1 MSECAVAEL
10 ASRSGPP
17 ASAPGAATP
26 AAAMSAAAAI
36 ATIALGAPNLILAM
50 EVIFID
56 DFAATCEDME
66 LSKAGLIFSGGLLL
80 ALAMSPAAALAQFGG
95 LSSPGGAGNM
105 MSKMMQGGQK
115 GQETKSPDQLETDA
129 KKGMSDAD
137 PRVRA
142 EALDKL
148 RGVNEPKAQEILIEG
163 LTDPDIRVKIRAIDI
178 LGAQQATLAVPLMTQ
193 QLFLRETQA
202 VVKLHI
208 VAALGRI
215 GDSRGTLPVVGYL
228 KEARDDSARGT
239 AVFALGEIGDP
250 HATDILVQTVT
261 NDRNPMV
268 RKLAQESLE
277 KIDGELPTVHS
288 EQQTAQSDSR
298 LIPTD
303 QRLSKMREV
312 DREMQKLG
320 GDQ

>member
-1 MSECAVAEL
+1 
-10 ASRSGPP
+10 
-17 ASAPGAATP
+17 
-26 AAAMSAAAAI
+26 
-36 ATIALGAPNLILAM
+36 M

-228 KEARDDSARGT
+228 KEAPDDSARGT

-261 NDRNPMV
+261 NDKNPMV

>member
-1 MSECAVAEL
+1 M
-10 ASRSGPP
+10 RS
-17 ASAPGAATP
+17 
-26 AAAMSAAAAI
+26 SAAWA
-36 ATIALGAPNLILAM
+36 
-50 EVIFID
+50 
-56 DFAATCEDME
+56 
-66 LSKAGLIFSGGLLL
+66 
-80 ALAMSPAAALAQFGG
+80 
-95 LSSPGGAGNM
+95 SPGGAGNM

-115 GQETKSPDQLETDA
+115 GQETKSPDQLEQDA
-129 KKGMSDAD
+129 TKGMADAD

-148 RGVNEPKAQEILIEG
+148 RNVDDAKAQQILIQG

-178 LGAQQATLAVPLMTQ
+178 LGAQQATIAVPLMTQ

-215 GDSRGTLPVVGYL
+215 GDSRGTLPVVAYL
-228 KEARDDSARGT
+228 KEAPNDQARGT

-261 NDRNPMV
+261 NDKNAMV

-288 EQQTAQSDSR
+288 EQTAQTDSR

-303 QRLSKMREV
+303 QRLNKMREV
-312 DREMQKLG
+312 DQQMQKLG
-320 GDQ
+320 GGD

>member
-1 MSECAVAEL
+1 MVA
-10 ASRSGPP
+10 
-17 ASAPGAATP
+17 
-26 AAAMSAAAAI
+26 
-36 ATIALGAPNLILAM
+36 ATIAAQAIAPIARGGRNLPLAM
-50 EVIFID
+50 NAIFIND
-56 DFAATCEDME
+56 SAASCEDME
-66 LSKAGLIFSGGLLL
+66 LAKAGLIFSGGLLL
-80 ALAMSPAAALAQFGG
+80 ALAITPSLALAQFGG
-95 LSSPGGAGNM
+95 ISAPGGSGNM

-115 GQETKSPDQLETDA
+115 GEQAKSPDQLTQDA
-129 KKGMSDAD
+129 KKGMADAD

-148 RGVNEPKAQEILIEG
+148 RDVNDPKAQEMLIEG

-193 QLFLRETQA
+193 QLFLRETQP

-215 GDSRGTLPVVGYL
+215 GDSRGTLPIVGYL
-228 KEARDDSARGT
+228 KEAPDDSARGT

-250 HATDILVQTVT
+250 HASDTLVQTVT
-261 NDRNPMV
+261 NDKNPMV

-288 EQQTAQSDSR
+288 EQTAKTDSR

-312 DREMQKLG
+312 DEEMQKLG
-320 GDQ
+320 GGQ

>member
-1 MSECAVAEL
+1 
-10 ASRSGPP
+10 
-17 ASAPGAATP
+17 
-26 AAAMSAAAAI
+26 MSAAAAI

-228 KEARDDSARGT
+228 KEAPDDSARGT

>member
-1 MSECAVAEL
+1 MMV
-10 ASRSGPP
+10 
-17 ASAPGAATP
+17 AATI
-26 AAAMSAAAAI
+26 AAQAIAPIARGGLNLPLAMSA
-36 ATIALGAPNLILAM
+36 
-50 EVIFID
+50 IFIND
-56 DFAATCEDME
+56 SAASCEDME
-66 LSKAGLIFSGGLLL
+66 LAKAGLIFSGGLLL
-80 ALAMSPAAALAQFGG
+80 TLAITPSLALAQFGG
-95 LSSPGGAGNM
+95 ISAPGGSGNM

-115 GQETKSPDQLETDA
+115 GEQAKSPDQLMQDA
-129 KKGMSDAD
+129 KKGMADAD

-148 RGVNEPKAQEILIEG
+148 RDVNDPKAQEMLIEG

-193 QLFLRETQA
+193 QLFLRETQP

-215 GDSRGTLPVVGYL
+215 GDSRGTLPIVGYL
-228 KEARDDSARGT
+228 KEAPDDSARGT

-250 HATDILVQTVT
+250 HASDTLVQTVT
-261 NDRNPMV
+261 NDKNPMV

-288 EQQTAQSDSR
+288 EQTAKTDSR

-312 DREMQKLG
+312 DEELQKLG
-320 GDQ
+320 GGQ

>member
-1 MSECAVAEL
+1 
-10 ASRSGPP
+10 
-17 ASAPGAATP
+17 
-26 AAAMSAAAAI
+26 MSAAAAI

>member
-1 MSECAVAEL
+1 MMV
-10 ASRSGPP
+10 
-17 ASAPGAATP
+17 AATI
-26 AAAMSAAAAI
+26 AAQAIAPIARGGRNLPLAMSA
-36 ATIALGAPNLILAM
+36 
-50 EVIFID
+50 IFIND
-56 DFAATCEDME
+56 SAATCEDME
-66 LSKAGLIFSGGLLL
+66 LAKAGLIFSGGLLL
-80 ALAMSPAAALAQFGG
+80 ALAITPSLALAQFGG
-95 LSSPGGAGNM
+95 ISAPGGSGNM

-115 GQETKSPDQLETDA
+115 GEQAKSPDQLTQDA
-129 KKGMSDAD
+129 KKGMADAD

-148 RGVNEPKAQEILIEG
+148 RDVNDPKAQEMLIEG

-193 QLFLRETQA
+193 QLFLRETQP

-215 GDSRGTLPVVGYL
+215 GDSRGTLPIVGYL
-228 KEARDDSARGT
+228 KEAPDDSARGT

-250 HATDILVQTVT
+250 HASDTLVQTVT
-261 NDRNPMV
+261 NDKNPMV

-288 EQQTAQSDSR
+288 EQTAKTDSR

-312 DREMQKLG
+312 DEEMQKLG
-320 GDQ
+320 GGQ

>member
-1 MSECAVAEL
+1 
-10 ASRSGPP
+10 
-17 ASAPGAATP
+17 
-26 AAAMSAAAAI
+26 MSAAAAI
-36 ATIALGAPNLILAM
+36 ATIALGARNLLLAI
-50 EVIFID
+50 ETIFID
-56 DFAATCEDME
+56 DFAATNEDME

-80 ALAMSPAAALAQFGG
+80 ALAIPPASALAQFGG
-95 LSSPGGAGNM
+95 YGPGAQGGAGNM

-115 GQETKSPDQLETDA
+115 GQETKSPEQLETDA

-148 RGVNEPKAQEILIEG
+148 RGVNEPKAQEILIQG

-228 KEARDDSARGT
+228 KQAPDDAARGT

-261 NDRNPMV
+261 NDKNPMV

-303 QRLSKMREV
+303 QRLSRMREV

>member
-1 MSECAVAEL
+1 MVAID
-10 ASRSGPP
+10 A
-17 ASAPGAATP
+17 
-26 AAAMSAAAAI
+26 
-36 ATIALGAPNLILAM
+36 
-50 EVIFID
+50 IFID
-56 DFAATCEDME
+56 HFAATCEDME
-66 LSKAGLIFSGGLLL
+66 LSKVGLICSGGLLL
-80 ALAMSPAAALAQFGG
+80 ALAMPPAAAHAQFGG
-95 LSSPGGAGNM
+95 YSQPGGAGNM
-105 MSKMMQGGQK
+105 MGNMMQHGGQK
-115 GQETKSPDQLETDA
+115 GQETKSPDQLMQDA
-129 KKGMSDAD
+129 KKGMADAD

-148 RGVNEPKAQEILIEG
+148 RSVNDPKAQEILIEG
-163 LTDPDIRVKIRAIDI
+163 LTDADIRVKIRAIDI

-202 VVKLHI
+202 VVKLHL

-215 GDSRGTLPVVGYL
+215 GDSRGTLPIVGYL
-228 KEARDDSARGT
+228 KEAPDDSARGT

-250 HATDILVQTVT
+250 HATDILVQAVT
-261 NDRNPMV
+261 NDKNPMV

-312 DREMQKLG
+312 DRQIQKLG
-320 GDQ
+320 GGD

>member
-1 MSECAVAEL
+1 MVAID
-10 ASRSGPP
+10 
-17 ASAPGAATP
+17 AT
-26 AAAMSAAAAI
+26 
-36 ATIALGAPNLILAM
+36 
-50 EVIFID
+50 FID

-66 LSKAGLIFSGGLLL
+66 LSKVGLICSGGLLL
-80 ALAMSPAAALAQFGG
+80 ALAMPPAAARAQFGG
-95 LSSPGGAGNM
+95 YAQPGGAGNM
-105 MSKMMQGGQK
+105 MGQMMQQGGQK
-115 GQETKSPDQLETDA
+115 GQETKSPDQLMTDA

-148 RGVNEPKAQEILIEG
+148 RNVNDPKAQEILIEG
-163 LTDPDIRVKIRAIDI
+163 LTDADIRVKIRAIDI

-193 QLFLRETQA
+193 QLFLRETQP
-202 VVKLHI
+202 VVKLHL

-215 GDSRGTLPVVGYL
+215 GDSRGTLPIVGYL
-228 KEARDDSARGT
+228 KQASDDSARGT

-250 HATDILVQTVT
+250 HATDILVQAVT
-261 NDRNPMV
+261 NDKNPMV

-312 DREMQKLG
+312 DRQIQKLG
-320 GDQ
+320 GGD

>member
-1 MSECAVAEL
+1 
-10 ASRSGPP
+10 
-17 ASAPGAATP
+17 
-26 AAAMSAAAAI
+26 MSAAA
-36 ATIALGAPNLILAM
+36 TIAKITRRVRNLPLAM
-50 EVIFID
+50 EAIFID
-56 DFAATCEDME
+56 DFAATNEDME

-80 ALAMSPAAALAQFGG
+80 ALAMPPASALAQFGG
-95 LSSPGGAGNM
+95 YGPGAQGGAGNM

-148 RGVNEPKAQEILIEG
+148 RGVNEPKAQEILIQG

-228 KEARDDSARGT
+228 KQAPDDAARGT

-261 NDRNPMV
+261 NDKNPMV

-303 QRLSKMREV
+303 QRLSRMREV